1 MFMTIQW
8 YENRF
13 ILSKELIKNRCFV
26 KPDSTRKFVIFI
38 FRNVGTNGVDAEWK
52 KKNK

>member
-13 ILSKELIKNRCFV
+13 ILSKELIK
-26 KPDSTRKFVIFI
+26 KKSDSTRKFVIFY
-38 FRNVGTNGVDAEWK
+38 FPQPRNKWCVQNGK
-52 KKNK
+52 KKK